1 MEPAKFNISCV
12 PASTG
17 PRAVLALLL
26 VVGTAAPGL
35 AVSHLKLYDK
45 APAFNLPAL
54 LPPGKR
60 VSLESLDRPILLILG
75 EPYHQGTLEALMML
89 KRVYKTVGLA
99 EIDVPVYLVLSQEP
113 TAQQKAQL
121 DAKEK
126 IRADILLDKDRRAFG
141 DYGVIVLPS
150 VVVID
155 KEGKVNL
162 ALSGLPL
169 VFADM
174 VEDALLFSTGR
185 MTRAEYESS
194 RSAPKSAQDQEKAA
208 KVSRLTG
215 LAGQLL
221 HRGFGELALERYQE
235 ALGLDSGYLP
245 ARVGMA
251 RCFLQ
256 LNRLPEAFEQLQQV
270 LQVEKDHLEANLLM
284 AWVEIRRGGEEIAA
298 AQWRL
303 NWLLTTHPSHPQAN
317 YLMGM
322 VYEARGEKDRA
333 LEHYKKAAQLLLET
347 DGHSERQK

>member
-1 MEPAKFNISCV
+1 MESTEFNVACAPTSPA
-12 PASTG
+12 
-17 PRAVLALLL
+17 PRAVLIWMLI
-26 VVGTAAPGL
+26 VGTAAPAP

-45 APAFNLPAL
+45 ALGFNLPAL

-60 VSLESLDRPILLILG
+60 VSLEPLDRPILLIFG
-75 EPYHQGTLEALMML
+75 EPYHQPTQEALTAL
-89 KRVYKTVGLA
+89 KKIYKTIGLA
-99 EIDVPVYLVLSQEP
+99 EIDVPVYLILSQEP
-113 TAQQKAQL
+113 TAEQKAQL
-121 DAKEK
+121 DAKER
-126 IRADILLDKDRRAFG
+126 IRADILLDKDRRASG

-150 VVVID
+150 VVIID

-169 VFADM
+169 AFADM

-194 RSAPKSAQDQEKAA
+194 RSAPKSAQEEEKAA

-221 HRGFGELALERYQE
+221 RRGFGELALERYQE
-235 ALGLDSGYLP
+235 ALGLDGGYLP
-245 ARVGMA
+245 ARVGLA

-256 LNRLPEAFEQLQQV
+256 LNRLPEACQQLQRV
-270 LQVEKDHLEANLLM
+270 LQAEKDHLEANLLM

-298 AQWRL
+298 ARWRL
-303 NWLLTTHPSHPQAN
+303 NWILTTHPSHPQAN

-322 VYEARGEKDRA
+322 VYETQGEKDRA

-347 DGHSERQK
+347 DGH

>member
-1 MEPAKFNISCV
+1 MEPTELNRSCV
-12 PASTG
+12 RSPKG
-17 PRAVLALLL
+17 PRAVLTLLL
-26 VVGTAAPGL
+26 ITGTAAPTL

-45 APAFNLPAL
+45 APPFNLPAL

-60 VSLESLDRPILLILG
+60 VSLEPLDRPLLLIFG
-75 EPYHQGTLEALMML
+75 EPYHQGTLDALTAL
-89 KRVYKTVGLA
+89 KKVYKTVGLA
-99 EIDVPVYLVLSQEP
+99 EIDVPVYLILSQEP
-113 TAQQKAQL
+113 TAQQQAQL
-121 DAKEK
+121 DEKER
-126 IRADILLDKDRRAFG
+126 IRVDILLDKDGRAFG

-169 VFADM
+169 AFSDM

-185 MTRAEYESS
+185 MSRTEYESS
-194 RSAPKSAQDQEKAA
+194 RSAPKSAQDEEKAA

-221 HRGFGELALERYQE
+221 RRGFGELALERYQE
-235 ALGLDSGYLP
+235 ALGLDGGYLP

-251 RCFLQ
+251 RCYLQ
-256 LNRLPEAFEQLQQV
+256 LNRLPEAYEQLQKV
-270 LQVEKDHLEANLLM
+270 LAAEKDHLEANLLM

-298 AQWRL
+298 AKWRL
-303 NWLLTTHPSHPQAN
+303 NWILTTHPNHPQAN
-317 YLMGM
+317 YLMGL
-322 VYEARGEKDRA
+322 VCEAQGEKDRA

-347 DGHSERQK
+347 DGH

>member
-1 MEPAKFNISCV
+1 MEPTEFNMSCV
-12 PASTG
+12 PTSTG
-17 PRAVLALLL
+17 PRAVLTLLL
-26 VVGTAAPGL
+26 IVGTAAPGL

-45 APAFNLPAL
+45 APGFNLPAL

-60 VSLESLDRPILLILG
+60 ISLEPLDRPILLIFG
-75 EPYHQGTLEALMML
+75 EPYHQPTQEALMAL
-89 KRVYKTVGLA
+89 KKIYQTVGLA
-99 EIDVPVYLVLSQEP
+99 EIEVPVYLILSQEP
-113 TAQQKAQL
+113 TAEQKAQL

-150 VVVID
+150 VVLID
-155 KEGKVNL
+155 KEGKVDL

-169 VFADM
+169 AFSDI

-194 RSAPKSAQDQEKAA
+194 RSAPKSAQEEEKAA

-221 HRGFGELALERYQE
+221 RRGFGELALARYQE
-235 ALGLDSGYLP
+235 ALGLGGSYLP

-251 RCFLQ
+251 RCLLQ
-256 LNRLPEAFEQLQQV
+256 LNRLPEAWEQLQKV

-298 AQWRL
+298 AKWRL
-303 NWLLTTHPSHPQAN
+303 NWILTTHPSHPQAN

-322 VYEARGEKDRA
+322 VYETQGEKDRA

-347 DGHSERQK
+347 DPH

>member
-1 MEPAKFNISCV
+1 MESAELKVPCV
-12 PASTG
+12 PTSTVS
-17 PRAVLALLL
+17 RAVLVLILIAN
-26 VVGTAAPGL
+26 TAAPGL

-45 APAFNLPAL
+45 APPFHLPAL

-60 VSLESLDRPILLILG
+60 VSLEPLDRPILLLFG
-75 EPYHQGTLEALMML
+75 EPYHQPTQEALTAL
-89 KRVYKTVGLA
+89 KKIYKTVGLA
-99 EIDVPVYLVLSQEP
+99 EIDVPVYLILSQEP
-113 TAQQKAQL
+113 TVEQKAQL
-121 DAKEK
+121 DAKER

-150 VVVID
+150 VVIID

-169 VFADM
+169 AFADI

-194 RSAPKSAQDQEKAA
+194 RSAPKSAQQEETAA

-221 HRGFGELALERYQE
+221 RRGFGELALERYQE

-256 LNRLPEAFEQLQQV
+256 LNRLPEAYEQLQKV

-284 AWVEIRRGGEEIAA
+284 AWIEIRRGGEEIAA
-298 AQWRL
+298 AKWRL

-322 VYEARGEKDRA
+322 VYEAQGEKDRA
-333 LEHYKKAAQLLLET
+333 LEHYKKAAQLLVEM
-347 DGHSERQK
+347 DGH

>member
-1 MEPAKFNISCV
+1 MESAELKVPCV
-12 PASTG
+12 PTSTVS
-17 PRAVLALLL
+17 RAVLVLILIA
-26 VVGTAAPGL
+26 GTAAPGL

-45 APAFNLPAL
+45 APPFHLPAL

-60 VSLESLDRPILLILG
+60 VSLEPLDRPILLLFG
-75 EPYHQGTLEALMML
+75 EPYHQPTQEALTAL
-89 KRVYKTVGLA
+89 KKIYKTVGLA
-99 EIDVPVYLVLSQEP
+99 EIDVPVYLILSQEP
-113 TAQQKAQL
+113 TVEQKAQL
-121 DAKEK
+121 DAKER

-150 VVVID
+150 VVIID

-169 VFADM
+169 AFADI

-194 RSAPKSAQDQEKAA
+194 RSAPKSAQQEETAA

-221 HRGFGELALERYQE
+221 RRGFGELALERYQE

-256 LNRLPEAFEQLQQV
+256 LNRLPEAYEQLQKV

-284 AWVEIRRGGEEIAA
+284 AWIEIRRGGEEIAA
-298 AQWRL
+298 AKWRL

-322 VYEARGEKDRA
+322 VYEAQGEKDRA
-333 LEHYKKAAQLLLET
+333 LEHYKKAAQLLVEM
-347 DGHSERQK
+347 DGH

>member
-1 MEPAKFNISCV
+1 MKPTELNMSCF
-12 PASTG
+12 PTSTR
-17 PRAVLALLL
+17 PRAVLTMLLI
-26 VVGTAAPGL
+26 VGTAAPSL

-45 APAFNLPAL
+45 APPFNLPAL

-60 VSLESLDRPILLILG
+60 VSLEPLDRPILLVFG
-75 EPYHQGTLEALMML
+75 EPYHQPTQEVLTAL
-89 KRVYKTVGLA
+89 KKIYKTVGLA
-99 EIDVPVYLVLSQEP
+99 EVDAPIYLILSQAP

-141 DYGVIVLPS
+141 DYGVIVVPS

-169 VFADM
+169 TLADM

-194 RSAPKSAQDQEKAA
+194 RSAPKSAQEEEKAA

-221 HRGFGELALERYQE
+221 RRGFGELALERYQE
-235 ALGLDSGYLP
+235 ALGLDGDYVP
-245 ARVGMA
+245 ARLGMA
-251 RCFLQ
+251 RCLLQ
-256 LNRLPEAFEQLQQV
+256 LNRLPEAWGQLQKV
-270 LQVEKDHLEANLLM
+270 LQAQKDHVEANLLL
-284 AWVEIRRGGEEIAA
+284 AWVELRRGGEEIAA

-303 NWLLTTHPSHPQAN
+303 NWILTTHPSHPQAN

-322 VYEARGEKDRA
+322 VFEAQGEKDRA

-347 DGHSERQK
+347 DGH

>member
-1 MEPAKFNISCV
+1 MEPAEWNISRV
-12 PASTG
+12 PTSTG
-17 PRAVLALLL
+17 PRAVVILLL
-26 VVGTAAPGL
+26 VVGAAVPSW

-45 APAFNLPAL
+45 APPFHLPAL

-60 VSLESLDRPILLILG
+60 VGLEPRDRPILLVFG
-75 EPYHQGTLEALMML
+75 EPYHQGTLEALTTL
-89 KRVYKTVGLA
+89 KKVYRTVGLA
-99 EIDVPVYLVLSQEP
+99 EIDVPVYLILSQEP

-121 DAKEK
+121 DAQER
-126 IRADILLDKDRRAFG
+126 IPADILLDKDCRAFG

-169 VFADM
+169 AFSDM

-208 KVSRLTG
+208 RVSRLTG

-221 HRGFGELALERYQE
+221 RRDFGELALERYQE
-235 ALGLDSGYLP
+235 ALGLDGGYLP

-251 RCFLQ
+251 RCYLQ
-256 LNRLPEAFEQLQQV
+256 LNRLPEACEQLQKV
-270 LQVEKDHLEANLLM
+270 LEVEKDHLEANLLM

-303 NWLLTTHPSHPQAN
+303 NWILTTHPSHPQAN
-317 YLMGM
+317 YLMGL

-333 LEHYKKAAQLLLET
+333 LEHYKKAAQLLVEM
-347 DGHSERQK
+347 DGH

>member
-1 MEPAKFNISCV
+1 MESTEFNMRCV
-12 PASTG
+12 PTSTV
-17 PRAVLALLL
+17 PRAILILLSI
-26 VVGTAAPGL
+26 VGTAAPSL

-45 APAFNLPAL
+45 APGFNLPAL

-60 VSLESLDRPILLILG
+60 VSLEPLDRPILLIFG
-75 EPYHQGTLEALMML
+75 EPYHQPTQEALTVL
-89 KRVYKTVGLA
+89 KKIYKTLGLA
-99 EIDVPVYLVLSQEP
+99 EIDVPVYLILSQEP
-113 TAQQKAQL
+113 TAEQKAQL

-169 VFADM
+169 AFADM

-194 RSAPKSAQDQEKAA
+194 RSAPKSAQQEETAA

-221 HRGFGELALERYQE
+221 RRGFGELALARYQE
-235 ALGLDSGYLP
+235 ALGLDGGYLP
-245 ARVGMA
+245 ARVGLA
-251 RCFLQ
+251 RCLLQ
-256 LNRLPEAFEQLQQV
+256 LNRLPEACEQLQKV
-270 LQVEKDHLEANLLM
+270 LQAEKDHLEANLLM

-298 AQWRL
+298 AKWRL
-303 NWLLTTHPSHPQAN
+303 NWILTTHPSHPQAN

-322 VYEARGEKDRA
+322 VYEAQGEKDRA

-347 DGHSERQK
+347 DPH

>member
-1 MEPAKFNISCV
+1 MESTEFNMRCV
-12 PASTG
+12 PTSTV
-17 PRAVLALLL
+17 PRAVLILLSI
-26 VVGTAAPGL
+26 VGTAAPSL

-45 APAFNLPAL
+45 APGFNLPAL

-60 VSLESLDRPILLILG
+60 VSLEPPDRPILLIFG
-75 EPYHQGTLEALMML
+75 EPYHQPTQEALTVL
-89 KRVYKTVGLA
+89 KRIYKTLGLA
-99 EIDVPVYLVLSQEP
+99 EIDVPVYLILSQEP
-113 TAQQKAQL
+113 TAEQKAQL

-169 VFADM
+169 AFADM

-185 MTRAEYESS
+185 MTRAEYESA
-194 RSAPKSAQDQEKAA
+194 RSAPKSAQQEETAA

-221 HRGFGELALERYQE
+221 RRGFGELALERYQE
-235 ALGLDSGYLP
+235 ALGLDGGYLP
-245 ARVGMA
+245 ARVGLA
-251 RCFLQ
+251 RCLLQ
-256 LNRLPEAFEQLQQV
+256 LNRLPEACEQLQKV
-270 LQVEKDHLEANLLM
+270 LQAEKDHLEANLLM

-298 AQWRL
+298 AKWRL
-303 NWLLTTHPSHPQAN
+303 NWILTTHPSHPQAN

-322 VYEARGEKDRA
+322 VYEAQGEKDRA

-347 DGHSERQK
+347 DPH

>member
-1 MEPAKFNISCV
+1 MESTEFNISCV
-12 PASTG
+12 PTSTG
-17 PRAVLALLL
+17 PRAVLTLLL
-26 VVGTAAPGL
+26 IVGTAAPGL

-60 VSLESLDRPILLILG
+60 VSLEPLDRPILLIFG
-75 EPYHQGTLEALMML
+75 EPYHQPTQEALTAL
-89 KRVYKTVGLA
+89 KKIYKTVGLA
-99 EIDVPVYLVLSQEP
+99 EIDVPVYLILSQEP
-113 TAQQKAQL
+113 TAEQKAQL

-150 VVVID
+150 VVLID

-169 VFADM
+169 AFADM

-194 RSAPKSAQDQEKAA
+194 RSAPKSAQEEEKAA

-221 HRGFGELALERYQE
+221 RRGFGELALARYQE
-235 ALGLDSGYLP
+235 ALGLDGGYLP
-245 ARVGMA
+245 ARIGLA

-256 LNRLPEAFEQLQQV
+256 LNRLPEACEQVQKV
-270 LQVEKDHLEANLLM
+270 LEAEKDHVEANLLM
-284 AWVEIRRGGEEIAA
+284 AWVEIRRGGEEMATA
-298 AQWRL
+298 KWRL
-303 NWLLTTHPSHPQAN
+303 NWILTTHPSHPQAN

-322 VYEARGEKDRA
+322 VYETQGEKDLA

-347 DGHSERQK
+347 DGH